1 MRISGVL
8 PPICTLL
15 LALLAAGAA
24 GAQSAREAARA
35 EADLKAVKSEIAKIA
50 NQVKRDS
57 VDRNKLTRN
66 LRAAEVSVA
75 EARAGL
81 ARLRRER
88 GERAE
93 KRAALAR
100 DRAGRVAA
108 LESEQK
114 ELGADLRRAY
124 LIGREEPLKLLLN
137 QEDPA
142 RAGRMFAY
150 YSYFGRARAGR
161 IASIEARVA
170 EIAALDAQLGE
181 EEARLAE
188 LEAQQRSQVQRL
200 EAARTERGRA
210 LAALEAESR
219 SRKAQLAQLRE
230 QQNALEK
237 LVRDLRRALE
247 QYPVDAKAAFAKQR
261 GKLRWPVAGKVV
273 ANFGAVRAGA
283 IKWDG
288 VMIATERGAPV
299 HSIASGRIA
308 YADWLPGLG
317 LLAIVDH
324 GGGYLSL
331 YGHNDQLYKAVGE
344 RVAPGDTIAAAG
356 DSGGRSRPELY
367 FEIRR
372 GGKPIDPR
380 PWFRAGAPP

>member
-1 MRISGVL
+1 MRNPVVL
-8 PPICTLL
+8 PSLCALL
-15 LALLAAGAA
+15 LALVAAGAA
-24 GAQSAREAARA
+24 GAQTGRKAAQA
-35 EADLKAVKSEIAKIA
+35 EADLKEVKAEIAKIA
-50 NQVKRDS
+50 AQVKRDS

-75 EARAGL
+75 DARAEL
-81 ARLRRER
+81 ARLR

-93 KRAALAR
+93 RTARRAALAR
-100 DRAGRVAA
+100 DRADRVAA
-108 LESEQK
+108 LEAEQQ
-114 ELGADLRRAY
+114 ELGNELRGAY

-150 YSYFGRARAGR
+150 YSYFGRARADR
-161 IASIEARVA
+161 IAGIRLRVA
-170 EIAALDAQLGE
+170 EIAALDARLEE
-181 EEARLAE
+181 EEARLTG
-188 LEAQQRSQVQRL
+188 LESQQKSQLGRL
-200 EAARTERGRA
+200 EAARTERSRA
-210 LAALEAESR
+210 LAELESESR
-219 SRKAQLAQLRE
+219 SRAATLAQLRSE
-230 QQNALEK
+230 QGALEK
-237 LVRDLRRALE
+237 LVRELRRALE
-247 QYPVDAKAAFAKQR
+247 QFPVDATAPFAKLR
-261 GKLRWPVAGKVV
+261 GKLAWPAAGKLV
-273 ANFGAVRAGA
+273 ATYGTVRAGA

-317 LLAIVDH
+317 LLTIVDH

-372 GGKPIDPR
+372 GGKPIDPA
-380 PWFRAGAPP
+380 PWFRQARP

>member
-1 MRISGVL
+1 ML
-8 PPICTLL
+8 T
-15 LALLAAGAA
+15 LLAAAAA
-24 GAQSAREAARA
+24 GAQTAREAARA
-35 EADLKAVKSEIAKIA
+35 ESDLKAVKSEIAKIA
-50 NQVKRDS
+50 DQVKRDS

-75 EARAGL
+75 DARTEL

-88 GERAE
+88 AARAD

-108 LESEQK
+108 LEAEQK
-114 ELGADLRRAY
+114 ALGGELRRAY

-150 YSYFGRARAGR
+150 YSYFGRARAER
-161 IASIEARVA
+161 IASIETRVA
-170 EIAALDAQLGE
+170 EIAALDAQLGAE
-181 EEARLAE
+181 ETRLTE
-188 LEAQQRSQVQRL
+188 LESEQQSQVQRL
-200 EAARTERGRA
+200 EAARTDRSRA
-210 LAALEAESR
+210 LAALEAEAR
-219 SRKAQLAQLRE
+219 SRKATLAQLRAE
-230 QQNALEK
+230 QDALKK

-247 QYPVDAKAAFAKQR
+247 QYPVDAKAAFAKLR
-261 GKLRWPVAGKVV
+261 GKLQWPAAGRIV

-288 VMIATERGAPV
+288 VLIATERGAPV
-299 HSIASGRIA
+299 RSVASGRIA

-380 PWFRAGAPP
+380 PWFRSAAPP

>member
-1 MRISGVL
+1 M
-8 PPICTLL
+8 
-15 LALLAAGAA
+15 LALLAAAAA
-24 GAQSAREAARA
+24 GAQTAREAARA
-35 EADLKAVKSEIAKIA
+35 ESDLKAVKSEIAKIA
-50 NQVKRDS
+50 DQVKRDS

-75 EARAGL
+75 DARTEL

-88 GERAE
+88 AARAD

-108 LESEQK
+108 LEAEQK
-114 ELGADLRRAY
+114 ALGAELRRAY

-150 YSYFGRARAGR
+150 YSYFGRARAER
-161 IASIEARVA
+161 IASIETRVA
-170 EIAALDAQLGE
+170 EIAALDAQLGAE
-181 EEARLAE
+181 ETRLTE
-188 LEAQQRSQVQRL
+188 LESEQQSQVQRL
-200 EAARTERGRA
+200 EAARTDRSRA
-210 LAALEAESR
+210 LAALEAEAR
-219 SRKAQLAQLRE
+219 SRKATLTQLRAE
-230 QQNALEK
+230 QDALEK

-247 QYPVDAKAAFAKQR
+247 QYPVDAKAAFAKLR
-261 GKLRWPVAGKVV
+261 GKLQWPAAGRIV

-288 VMIATERGAPV
+288 VLIATERGAPV
-299 HSIASGRIA
+299 RSVASGRIA

-380 PWFRAGAPP
+380 PWFRSAAPP

>member
-1 MRISGVL
+1 MPVSRVL
-8 PPICTLL
+8 LSFCV
-15 LALLAAGAA
+15 ALLVGLPAGIA

-35 EADLKAVKSEIAKIA
+35 EADLKAVRAEIAKIA
-50 NQVKRDS
+50 SQVKRDS

-75 EARAGL
+75 EARGEL

-88 GERAE
+88 GERVA
-93 KRAALAR
+93 KLADLAR
-100 DRAGRVAA
+100 DKAGREAA
-108 LESEQK
+108 LGAEQRELASE
-114 ELGADLRRAY
+114 LRSAY

-150 YSYFGRARAGR
+150 YSYFGRARAER
-161 IASIEARVA
+161 IARIEAHVA
-170 EIAALDAQLGE
+170 GIAALEGE
-181 EEARLAE
+181 LHAEEDRLAD
-188 LEAQQRSQVQRL
+188 LETRQKSQVARL
-200 EAARTERGRA
+200 EAARTERSGA

-219 SRKAQLAQLRE
+219 TRTAALEQLRRE
-230 QQNALEK
+230 QAGLEK
-237 LVRDLRRALE
+237 LVRDLKRALD
-247 QYPVDAKAAFAKQR
+247 QFPVDGKAAFAKLR
-261 GKLRWPVAGKVV
+261 GRLAWPVAGRLV
-273 ANFGAVRAGA
+273 ARFGGTRAGA

-299 HSIASGRIA
+299 RSIASGRIA

-317 LLAIVDH
+317 LLVIVDH
-324 GGGYLSL
+324 GDRYLSL

-356 DSGGRSRPELY
+356 DSGGRSGTELY

-372 GGKPIDPR
+372 NGKPVDPV
-380 PWFRAGAPP
+380 PWFRSKSP

>member
-1 MRISGVL
+1 MRNSRVF
-8 PPICTLL
+8 LL
-15 LALLAAGAA
+15 LCMASLVGLPAGNARAQAAG
-24 GAQSAREAARA
+24 EAARA
-35 EADLKAVKSEIAKIA
+35 EADLKAVKAEIAKIA
-50 NQVKRDS
+50 SQVRRDS

-75 EARAGL
+75 DARDEL

-88 GERAE
+88 GGRLARLAE
-93 KRAALAR
+93 LAR
-100 DRAGRVAA
+100 DKAGREAA
-108 LESEQK
+108 LGAEQRELASE
-114 ELGADLRRAY
+114 LRSAY

-161 IASIEARVA
+161 IARIEEHVA
-170 EIAALDAQLGE
+170 GIAALETQLRD
-181 EEARLAE
+181 EEARLAT
-188 LEAQQRSQVQRL
+188 LETQQKEQLARL
-200 EAARTERGRA
+200 EAARAERSGA

-219 SRKAQLAQLRE
+219 TRAAALEQLRQE
-230 QQNALEK
+230 QAGLEK
-237 LVRDLRRALE
+237 LVRDLKRALD
-247 QYPVDAKAAFAKQR
+247 QYPVDGKAAFAKLR
-261 GKLRWPVAGKVV
+261 GKLAWPVAGRLV
-273 ANFGAVRAGA
+273 ARFGSARAGA

-299 HSIASGRIA
+299 RSIASGRIA

-317 LLAIVDH
+317 LLVIVDH
-324 GGGYLSL
+324 GDHYLSL

-356 DSGGRSRPELY
+356 DSGGRSRTELY

-372 GGKPIDPR
+372 NGKPVDPA
-380 PWFRAGAPP
+380 PWFRARDP